1 MKKSV
6 LLIIN
11 IALVAVMIILLVIQS
26 AAKTNIAKGFDGISA
41 NSHLLDCTQKVKNP
55 EELELLVQKT
65 AEELQMNIYI
75 YVAGD
80 GDNDRYR
87 SDYEI
92 ECFADDFF
100 DEIYGENADGVFY
113 YMDLSGRSSPYDY
126 ISTSGKAVLIY
137 EKNID
142 RMFDYINQYLPSS
155 SQAVYAEDIQN
166 AVQAFLSILKTYSN
180 TKPNPLEY
188 YHDKSSGKYMFMK
201 NGKFVVSEHKPIMF
215 NIIVLAIFLVAGLIV
230 SLIVFC
236 VTKSR
241 YKFKKSQNSSVYV
254 KNEKTVFHRSTD
266 TFLRTYTTKRKIE
279 SSSSG
284 GGSSHRS
291 GGGGHSHSGG
301 HGGGGRHR

>member
-11 IALVAVMIILLVIQS
+11 IALVAVMIILLVVQS
-26 AAKTNIAKGFDGISA
+26 ATKTNIAEGFDG
-41 NSHLLDCTQKVKNP
+41 NSINSSFLDSTGLVENP
-55 EELELLVQKT
+55 DEITELVQETSETLK
-65 AEELQMNIYI
+65 MNIYV
-75 YVAGD
+75 YVA

-87 SDYEI
+87 SDYDI
-92 ECFADDFF
+92 ECFADDFY
-100 DEIYGENADGVFY
+100 DEIYGEDTDGVFY
-113 YMDLSGRSSPYDY
+113 YMDLSERSPAYDY

-137 EKNID
+137 QKNID
-142 RMFDYINQYLPSS
+142 RMFDYINKYLPSS
-155 SQAVYAEDIQN
+155 QQTVYAEDIQN

-180 TKPNPLEY
+180 TQPNPLEY

-201 NGKFVVSEHKPIMF
+201 NGEFVVSEHKPIIF
-215 NIIVLAIFLVAGLIV
+215 NIVVLAICIAVGLMV
-230 SLIVFC
+230 SLIVFF
-236 VTKSR
+236 VTKSS
-241 YKFKKSQNSSVYV
+241 YKFKKSQNSSVYI

-266 TFLRTYTTKRKIE
+266 TFIRTYTTKRKIE
-279 SSSSG
+279 SSSS